1 MTSLFQSGSK
11 IGTPGAAKGTKKNM
25 SGRWKKP
32 KRLFIEFLRG
42 LVRTSLFQ
50 QGPRRGTQATTKV
63 TKTKNVWQVKKA
75 LAIFIEFHE
84 VVQGYPSFHQE
95 PRWEPKRQQKRHK
108 TKYMAGRKTIV
119 FFIGFYE
126 FLSGPHFFHKDQG
139 WDAKGQP
146 KGRTNKVLDR
156 CKKHSDFLLNFLRS
170 YQDRTCSTRIQDGSP
185 RGNQRDENRKCLTYT
200 KTIATFYWTLW
211 SRIRTSLF
219 PLGSRM
225 GAQGITKGTK
235 KENVWRAGKP

>member
-42 LVRTSLFQ
+42 LIRTSLFQ

-119 FFIGFYE
+119 F
-126 FLSGPHFFHKDQG
+126 L
-139 WDAKGQP
+139 
-146 KGRTNKVLDR
+146 LDFMSS
-156 CKKHSDFLLNFLRS
+156 C
-170 YQDRTCSTRIQDGSP
+170 QDLTFSTRIKDGTP
-185 RGNQRDENRKCLTYT
+185 RGNQREEQIKCLTGA
-200 KTIATFYWTLW
+200 KSIATFYWIFW
-211 SRIRTSLF
+211 GHIRTELV
-219 PLGSRM
+219 PPGSRM
-225 GAQGITKGTK
+225 GAQGATKGTK
-235 KENVWRAGKP
+235 TENAWHIQKP